1 MKKYFPFILTVLL
14 AGCVS
19 SKPPES
25 QPSPQTEETQFSQS
39 QPSLP
44 QGAAPLSIRRPVDY
58 DIRDSV
64 DNVGNLYI
72 KYYSQLPSVLT
83 FVNKD
88 GSVTVCSS
96 DENAKTT
103 HVYEFDLSLK
113 ETKDFSFQNEFST
126 LGAFTK
132 DDEGNYYF
140 FYAERAR
147 NQNTEN
153 MAVVSYSRQGEKIN
167 TYKLKAQAANSFGGI
182 RVPFNAGTCRI
193 ELSECMLAVYFS
205 REMFNGHQASYGF
218 ILDKD
223 SFIRIDKGA
232 STHPDIVGDTQMPYS
247 SHSFNQF
254 ILPVEGGFLF
264 ADHGDAYPRC
274 FAFAKLIYR
283 SNTRNNTIRLDAF
296 RFSGGIG
303 VFPTYAQ
310 MGGLAKTSS
319 GYIFAGTYG
328 GDRNSARNLFILTF
342 DENLGTC
349 SDPVYLT
356 SYTADDG
363 HAGHPKIVSLENG
376 RCLVLWEQ
384 FGFTTQSAVVD
395 VDDPTEYLSTFAL
408 IINEKGE
415 PVSGVRRLDGVRLNM
430 NDTLRYNPRN
440 GRVYWSI
447 NDSGRSFI
455 TYALDTSGFSR

>member
-1 MKKYFPFILTVLL
+1 MKKYFPIILTVLL
-14 AGCVS
+14 AACVS
-19 SKPPES
+19 SKPPEP
-25 QPSPQTEETQFSQS
+25 QPEETMSQGQTS
-39 QPSLP
+39 LNRGVTPS
-44 QGAAPLSIRRPVDY
+44 SIRRVVDY
-58 DIRDSV
+58 TIRDSV
-64 DNVGNLYI
+64 DNIGNLYI
-72 KYYSQLPSVLT
+72 KYHSQLPSVLT

-103 HVYEFDLSLK
+103 YIYEFDLYLN
-113 ETKDFSFQNEFST
+113 ETKNFSFLNEFST

-153 MAVVSYSRQGEKIN
+153 MAVVKYSREGEKIN
-167 TYKLKAQAANSFGGI
+167 TYKLKAQAPNSFGGI
-182 RVPFNAGTCRI
+182 RVPFDSGTCRI
-193 ELSECMLAVYFS
+193 ELSGSMLAAYFS

-218 ILDKD
+218 VLDKD
-223 SFIRIDKGA
+223 DFVRIDKGA
-232 STHPDIVGDTQMPYS
+232 SSHPDIVGDTQMPYS

-283 SNTRNNTIRLDAF
+283 SNARSNTVRLNAF
-296 RFSGGIG
+296 LFSGGIG

-328 GDRNSARNLFILTF
+328 GGRDNARNLFVLSF
-342 DENLGTC
+342 DENLNAC
-349 SDPVYLT
+349 SAPVYLT
-356 SYTADDG
+356 NYTTDDG

-384 FGFTTQSAVVD
+384 FGFSTQSAVVE
-395 VDDPTEYLSTFAL
+395 VEERTEYLGAFAL
-408 IINEKGE
+408 LINEKGE
-415 PVSGVRRLDGVRLNM
+415 PVSGPNRLEGVRLNM
-430 NDTLRYNPRN
+430 NDTLRYNPKN
-440 GRVYWSI
+440 GRVYWAI
-447 NDSGRSFI
+447 NDTDESI
-455 TYALDTSGFSR
+455 TVYAMNVSLN

>member
-1 MKKYFPFILTVLL
+1 MKKYFSFFLTVIL
-14 AGCVS
+14 AACVS
-19 SKPPES
+19 SQPPEP
-25 QPSPQTEETQFSQS
+25 QPSPQTGETLLSQGQS
-39 QPSLP
+39 SIT
-44 QGAAPLSIRRPVDY
+44 QGVTLSSIRRPVNY
-58 DIRDSV
+58 TIRDSA
-64 DNVGNLYI
+64 DNIGNLYI
-72 KYYSQLPSVLT
+72 KYHSQLPSVLT

-96 DENAKTT
+96 DESSKTT
-103 HVYEFDLSLK
+103 YVYEFDSNLNEMK
-113 ETKDFSFQNEFST
+113 IFSFQNEFST

-132 DDEGNYYF
+132 DTDGNYYF

-153 MAVVSYSRQGEKIN
+153 MAVVSYSREGEKIN

-182 RVPFNAGTCRI
+182 RVPFDAGTCRI
-193 ELSECMLAVYFS
+193 ELSESMLAVYFS

-254 ILPVEGGFLF
+254 ILPIDGGFLF
-264 ADHGDAYPRC
+264 ADHGDAYPRS

-283 SNTRNNTIRLDAF
+283 SNARSNTVRLDAF

-303 VFPTYAQ
+303 VYPTYAQ

-328 GDRNSARNLFILTF
+328 GDRNNARNLFVLTF
-342 DENLGTC
+342 DENLGAC
-349 SDPVYLT
+349 SEPVYLT
-356 SYTADDG
+356 NYTIDDG

-376 RCLVLWEQ
+376 RYLVLWEQ
-384 FGFTTQSAVVD
+384 FGFSTQSAVVD
-395 VDDPTEYLSTFAL
+395 ADDPTEYLCAFAL
-408 IINEKGE
+408 VIDEKGE
-415 PVSGVRRLDGVRLNM
+415 SVSTVSRLDGVRLNM

-440 GRVYWSI
+440 GRVYWAI
-447 NDSGRSFI
+447 NDTKESI
-455 TYALDTSGFSR
+455 TVYTMNASLN

>member
-1 MKKYFPFILTVLL
+1 MKKYLHVVFAVILT
-14 AGCVS
+14 ACVS
-19 SKPPES
+19 SQPPES
-25 QPSPQTEETQFSQS
+25 RQAEEKQSSPA
-39 QPSLP
+39 
-44 QGAAPLSIRRPVDY
+44 QGVTPLSVRRPVDY
-58 DIRDSV
+58 TIRDSV
-64 DNVGNLYI
+64 DNTGNLYI
-72 KYYSQLPSVLT
+72 KYHSQLPSVLT

-103 HVYEFDLSLK
+103 HVYEFDLYFK
-113 ETKDFSFQNEFST
+113 ETKNFVFQNEFSI

-153 MAVVSYSRQGEKIN
+153 MAVVKYSREGEKIN

-182 RVPFNAGTCRI
+182 RVPFDSGTCRI
-193 ELSECMLAVYFS
+193 ELSDFMLAVYFS

-218 ILDKD
+218 MLDKD

-264 ADHGDAYPRC
+264 ADHGDSYPRC
-274 FAFAKLIYR
+274 FAFAKLVYR
-283 SNTRNNTIRLDAF
+283 SNMRNNTIRLDAF

-303 VFPTYAQ
+303 VYPTYAQ

-328 GDRNSARNLFILTF
+328 GDRNSARNLFVLTF
-342 DENLGTC
+342 DENLGAC

-356 SYTADDG
+356 NYTTDDG
-363 HAGHPKIVSLENG
+363 HAGHPKIITLENG
-376 RCLVLWEQ
+376 QFLVLWEQ
-384 FGFTTQSAVVD
+384 FGFSTQSAVVD
-395 VDDPTEYLSTFAL
+395 VDDPTEYLCTFAL
-408 IINEKGE
+408 VINEKGE
-415 PVSGVRRLDGVRLNM
+415 AVSDVSRLEGVRLNM

-440 GRVYWSI
+440 GRVYWAI
-447 NDSGRSFI
+447 NDTKESI
-455 TYALDTSGFSR
+455 TVYAVNINLNQG